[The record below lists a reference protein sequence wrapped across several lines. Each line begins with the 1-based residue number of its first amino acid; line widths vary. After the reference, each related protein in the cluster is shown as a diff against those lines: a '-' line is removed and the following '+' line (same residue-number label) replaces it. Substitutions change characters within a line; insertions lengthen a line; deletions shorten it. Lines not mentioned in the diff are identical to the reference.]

1 MPTRMAMQNRV
12 TLCSLEG
19 EGRGGGGREGG
30 RGENVNN
37 RTNLLRP
44 SLL

>member
-19 EGRGGGGREGG
+19 EGRGGREGG
-30 RGENVNN
+30 RERGKCE
-37 RTNLLRP
+37 
-44 SLL
+44 